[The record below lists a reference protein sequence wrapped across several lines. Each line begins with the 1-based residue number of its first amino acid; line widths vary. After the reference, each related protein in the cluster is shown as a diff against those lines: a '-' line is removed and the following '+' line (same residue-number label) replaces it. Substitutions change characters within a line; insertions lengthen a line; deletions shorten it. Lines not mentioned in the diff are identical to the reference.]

1 MTTIA
6 PELLPAQSVSVFG
19 GVDTHADT
27 HTAAV
32 IDGAGRLLDHRQF
45 PATPGGYAELTGWL
59 ADHGQVQ
66 RVGVEGT
73 GVYGAGLA
81 RHLTAA
87 GIELVEV
94 DRPDRKTRRFAGKS
108 DPIDA
113 EAAARAAL
121 SGRQTGT
128 PKTRT
133 GPVEALRAL
142 RVARRS
148 AIAARAEAQTRIK
161 ALIITAP
168 EPLRAQLRAMT
179 TRRLLT
185 TCAALGPD
193 LGRIEEPEQA
203 TKAAL
208 RTLARRHAQLTTE
221 INELDAQLAPLV
233 EQINPALN
241 AANGVGIDVAGQLL
255 VTAGDNPERL
265 RSEAAFAAL
274 CGVSPIPASSG
285 RTHRHRLNRGG
296 DRQANAAIY
305 RVVLCRMR
313 WDPRTRAYV
322 ETPHERRTVEEG
334 HHPLPQAS
342 DRPRA
347 LLPAHLTTAQPS
359 GLTIHRSIPAA
370 ARRPRWPAGRH
381 VRRERPPGRAATAAA
396 SPRARGRPR
405 RDRAGMRHVLTAVTY
420 LPHRCDGRPRT
431 PAGTAAAW
439 CRPGGGGRPRAARRR
454 RPR

>member
-6 PELLPAQSVSVFG
+6 DPLPAAHPAPVFG

-32 IDGAGRLLDHRQF
+32 IDTAGRVLANQQF
-45 PATPGGYAELTGWL
+45 PATPVGYARLADWL
-59 ADHGQVQ
+59 AAHGQVQ

-81 RHLTAA
+81 RHLAAA
-87 GIELVEV
+87 GVELVEV

-121 SGRQTGT
+121 SGRQTGV

-133 GPVEALRAL
+133 GSVEAVRAL

-148 AIAARAEAQTRIK
+148 AIAARAAAQTQLRS
-161 ALIITAP
+161 LIITAP
-168 EPLRAQLRAMT
+168 EPLRGQLRALT
-179 TRRLLT
+179 TRRLLA
-185 TCAALGPD
+185 TCAALRPD
-193 LGRIEEPEQA
+193 PSCAGDPVQA
-203 TKAAL
+203 TKTAL
-208 RTLARRHAQLTTE
+208 RTLARRHAQLTEE
-221 INELDAQLAPLV
+221 IDDLDDLLAPLV
-233 EQINPALN
+233 RTINPALT
-241 AANGVGIDVAGQLL
+241 AAHGVGTEVAGQLL
-255 VTAGDNPERL
+255 VTAGDNPDRL
-265 RSEAAFAAL
+265 RSEPAFAAL

-322 ETPHERRTVEEG
+322 QRRTEEG
-334 HHPLPQAS
+334 LSKKDIIRCLKRLIARELYYLLTSPCPA
-342 DRPRA
+342 RPA
-347 LLPAHLTTAQPS
+347 
-359 GLTIHRSIPAA
+359 
-370 ARRPRWPAGRH
+370 
-381 VRRERPPGRAATAAA
+381 
-396 SPRARGRPR
+396 
-405 RDRAGMRHVLTAVTY
+405 
-420 LPHRCDGRPRT
+420 
-431 PAGTAAAW
+431 
-439 CRPGGGGRPRAARRR
+439 
-454 RPR
+454 

>member
-6 PELLPAQSVSVFG
+6 ELLPAAQSAAVFG

-32 IDGAGRLLDHRQF
+32 IDSTGRLLAHREF
-45 PATPGGYAELTGWL
+45 AATPAGYAQL
-59 ADHGQVQ
+59 ADWLVAHGQLQ

-81 RHLTAA
+81 RHLVAA
-87 GIELVEV
+87 GVELVEV

-121 SGRQTGT
+121 SGRQTGI

-133 GPVEALRAL
+133 GPVEAVRAL

-148 AIAARAEAQTRIK
+148 AIAARAEAQTQLR

-168 EPLRAQLRAMT
+168 EPLRGQLRPLT
-179 TRRLLT
+179 LRRLLA
-185 TCAALGPD
+185 TCAGLRPD
-193 LGRIEEPEQA
+193 PAGSGDPVQA
-203 TKAAL
+203 TKTAL
-208 RTLARRHAQLTTE
+208 RSLARRHAQLSEE
-221 INELDAQLAPLV
+221 IDDLDALLTPLV
-233 EQINPALN
+233 RTINPALA
-241 AANGVGIDVAGQLL
+241 AANGVGTDVAGQLL

-265 RSEAAFAAL
+265 RSEPAFAAL

-313 WDPRTRAYV
+313 WDPRTRTYV
-322 ETPHERRTVEEG
+322 QRRTREG
-334 HHPLPQAS
+334 LSKKDIIRCLKRLIA
-342 DRPRA
+342 RELYY
-347 LLPAHLTTAQPS
+347 LLTSPPPTQTA
-359 GLTIHRSIPAA
+359 
-370 ARRPRWPAGRH
+370 
-381 VRRERPPGRAATAAA
+381 
-396 SPRARGRPR
+396 
-405 RDRAGMRHVLTAVTY
+405 
-420 LPHRCDGRPRT
+420 
-431 PAGTAAAW
+431 
-439 CRPGGGGRPRAARRR
+439 
-454 RPR
+454 

>member
-6 PELLPAQSVSVFG
+6 EPLPAAQSMPVFG

-27 HTAAV
+27 HAAAV
-32 IDGAGRLLDHRQF
+32 IDAAGRLLAHREF
-45 PATPGGYAELTGWL
+45 AATPAGYTQLADWL
-59 ADHGQVQ
+59 AAHGQIQ

-128 PKTRT
+128 PKART
-133 GPVEALRAL
+133 GPVEAVRTL

-148 AIAARAEAQTRIK
+148 AIAARAEAQTQIR

-168 EPLRAQLRAMT
+168 EPMRGQLRALT
-179 TRRLLT
+179 LRRLLA
-185 TCAALGPD
+185 TCAALRPD
-193 LGRIEEPEQA
+193 LTSSADPAQA
-203 TKAAL
+203 TKTAL
-208 RTLARRHAQLTTE
+208 RSLARRHAQLSEE
-221 INELDAQLAPLV
+221 IDDLDALLTPLV
-233 EQINPALN
+233 ATINPALT
-241 AANGVGIDVAGQLL
+241 AANGVGTDVAGQLL
-255 VTAGDNPERL
+255 VTAGDNPGRL
-265 RSEAAFAAL
+265 RSEPGFAAL

-313 WDPRTRAYV
+313 WDPRTHAYV
-322 ETPHERRTVEEG
+322 QRRTEEG
-334 HHPLPQAS
+334 LSKKDIIRCLKRLIA
-342 DRPRA
+342 RELYY
-347 LLPAHLTTAQPS
+347 LLTSPPPA
-359 GLTIHRSIPAA
+359 
-370 ARRPRWPAGRH
+370 
-381 VRRERPPGRAATAAA
+381 RAA
-396 SPRARGRPR
+396 
-405 RDRAGMRHVLTAVTY
+405 
-420 LPHRCDGRPRT
+420 
-431 PAGTAAAW
+431 
-439 CRPGGGGRPRAARRR
+439 
-454 RPR
+454 